1 MDEIQMVKKL
11 FAEQKAEQ
19 EKSEAIYNS
28 LFSSSSLGKML
39 KSWRLISG
47 LTQKQLAE
55 KLHTKRQHVQKWE
68 YNICRPKITRLKEI
82 SILLAKKDITPKIIR
97 RFYV

>member
-1 MDEIQMVKKL
+1 MDEIQIVKQL

-19 EKSEAIYNS
+19 EKSEALYNA
-28 LFSSSSLGKML
+28 LFSCTNLGKML

-68 YNICRPKITRLKEI
+68 YNICKPKITRLKEI
-82 SILLAKKDITPKIIR
+82 TMLIAKKDITPKIIR